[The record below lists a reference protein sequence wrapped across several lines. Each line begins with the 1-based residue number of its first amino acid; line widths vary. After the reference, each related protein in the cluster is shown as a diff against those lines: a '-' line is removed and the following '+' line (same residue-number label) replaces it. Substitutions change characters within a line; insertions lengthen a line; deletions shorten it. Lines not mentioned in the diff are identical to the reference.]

1 MNLNN
6 LKPAWRQFQLLNS
19 MQPID
24 QEEILLMIEGADRHT
39 IKGLLPRFM
48 TNTIMFIILIVC
60 CQGG

>member
-19 MQPID
+19 MQSMD
-24 QEEILLMIEGADRHT
+24 KEEILLIIERAEEMSINNIHRYL
-39 IKGLLPRFM
+39 I
-48 TNTIMFIILIVC
+48 NAIMFTVLIIS

>member
-6 LKPAWRQFQLLNS
+6 LKPAWRQFRLFNS

-24 QEEILLMIEGADRHT
+24 QNEILFIIERADRQT
-39 IKGLLPRFM
+39 VKRVPGFM
-48 TNTIMFIILIVC
+48 TATIVFIILTVF

>member
-6 LKPAWRQFQLLNS
+6 LKPAWKQFLLFNS

-24 QEEILLMIEGADRHT
+24 QKEILFIIERGDRQT
-39 IKGLLPRFM
+39 IKRLPGFM

>member
-19 MQPID
+19 MQSMD
-24 QEEILLMIEGADRHT
+24 KEEILLIIERAEEMSISNIHRYLIT
-39 IKGLLPRFM
+39 A
-48 TNTIMFIILIVC
+48 IMFTVLIIG